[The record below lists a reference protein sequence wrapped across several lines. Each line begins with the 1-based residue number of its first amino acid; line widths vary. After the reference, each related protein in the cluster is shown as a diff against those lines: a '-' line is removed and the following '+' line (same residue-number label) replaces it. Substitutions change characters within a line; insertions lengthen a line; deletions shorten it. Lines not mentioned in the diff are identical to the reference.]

1 MFSLLENKQIFIVV
15 LLADEV
21 IRFLCQKEY
30 QKMVEILIFKYYQS
44 FSSFLNFVHLM
55 GFRKKDFHHQL
66 FHERNYL
73 TREPLKNL
81 ALYFQFNRY
90 YLIFDFIL
98 FEIFTFF

>member
-55 GFRKKDFHHQL
+55 GSRKKDFHHQL